1 MNNYSLANNLYRS
14 RKNIQLY
21 IECMNSIYSLE
32 KKRILITGASSGIGK
47 LIALR
52 CSEAGS
58 FTIITGRN
66 EERLNDVYQKLN
78 SEKKQKYISDL
89 SNEADISDLVSDLPQ
104 LDGIVLCAGMT
115 KTTPIKYNTRSCVE
129 EVFKTNTFSNI
140 TLLQYLFRHN
150 KIKKGASV
158 IFISSVASIKPYKGN
173 SLYSAS
179 KGALNSFAKVM
190 ALECGVKRIRVNC
203 IHPGIIR
210 TKPVSNF
217 SEEEMAKQAAS
228 IPLGF
233 GVPDD
238 IAYGCIYL
246 LSDAAKWITGTELII
261 DGGQSIS

>member
-1 MNNYSLANNLYRS
+1 MCIRDS
-14 RKNIQLY
+14 
-21 IECMNSIYSLE
+21 NS
-32 KKRILITGASSGIGK
+32 
-47 LIALR
+47 
-52 CSEAGS
+52 
-58 FTIITGRN
+58 
-66 EERLNDVYQKLN
+66 
-78 SEKKQKYISDL
+78 
-89 SNEADISDLVSDLPQ
+89 
-104 LDGIVLCAGMT
+104 
-115 KTTPIKYNTRSCVE
+115 VE

>member
-1 MNNYSLANNLYRS
+1 MSLV
-14 RKNIQLY
+14 
-21 IECMNSIYSLE
+21 YSLE
-32 KKRILITGASSGIGK
+32 EKIVLVTGSSSGIGK
-47 LIALR
+47 QIALR

-66 EERLNDVYQKLN
+66 EERLNAVYQNLN
-78 SEKKQKYISDL
+78 QEKRQKYISDL
-89 SNEADISDLVSDLPQ
+89 SDEVGISDLVSSLPQ
-104 LDGIVLCAGMT
+104 LDGIVLCAGMV
-115 KTTPIKYNTRSCVE
+115 KTAPIKFNSRNSVE

-203 IHPGIIR
+203 IHLGIIR

>member
-1 MNNYSLANNLYRS
+1 MSLV
-14 RKNIQLY
+14 
-21 IECMNSIYSLE
+21 YSLE
-32 KKRILITGASSGIGK
+32 EKIVLVTGSSSGIGK
-47 LIALR
+47 QIALR

-66 EERLNDVYQKLN
+66 EERLNAVYQNLN
-78 SEKKQKYISDL
+78 QEKRQKYISTL
-89 SNEADISDLVSDLPQ
+89 SDEVGISDLVSSLPQ
-104 LDGIVLCAGMT
+104 LDGIVLCAGMV
-115 KTTPIKYNTRSCVE
+115 KTAPIKFNSRNSVE
-129 EVFKTNTFSNI
+129 EVFKTNTFSII

-203 IHPGIIR
+203 IHQGIIR

-217 SEEEMAKQAAS
+217 SEEEMAKQATS

>member
-1 MNNYSLANNLYRS
+1 MSLV
-14 RKNIQLY
+14 
-21 IECMNSIYSLE
+21 YSLE
-32 KKRILITGASSGIGK
+32 EKIVLVTGSSSGIGK
-47 LIALR
+47 QIALR

-66 EERLNDVYQKLN
+66 EERLNAVYQNLN
-78 SEKKQKYISDL
+78 QEKRQKYISDL
-89 SNEADISDLVSDLPQ
+89 SDEVGISDLVSSLPQ
-104 LDGIVLCAGMT
+104 LDGIVLCAGMV
-115 KTTPIKYNTRSCVE
+115 KTAPIKFNSRNSVE
-129 EVFKTNTFSNI
+129 EIFKTNTFSNI

-210 TKPVSNF
+210 TKSVSNF